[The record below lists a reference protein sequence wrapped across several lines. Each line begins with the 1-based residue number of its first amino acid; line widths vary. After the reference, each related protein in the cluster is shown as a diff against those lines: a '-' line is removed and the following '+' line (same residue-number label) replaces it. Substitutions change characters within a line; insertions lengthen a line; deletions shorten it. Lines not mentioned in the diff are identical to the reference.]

1 MLALMSLNAL
11 VSAGP
16 RMRISVIVP
25 VFNGASTLATCLTA
39 VERARFEPMEC
50 IVVDDGSDDGSG
62 QIAASFGCTVL
73 STGGRFGPARARN
86 LGVAAAGG
94 DLLIFLDADVAVHAD
109 ALQRIAD
116 RFGQNADLDALIGS
130 YDDSPTDPGF
140 VSQFKNLM
148 HSYVHHR
155 GKPKAVTFWGGCGA
169 VKSSVFR
176 QHGGLDESYRRP
188 SIEDIEFGFRL
199 MHAGRKLALDPGIQC
214 SHLKKWTFWGMV
226 RTDVLQRGIPW
237 TELILRTRFLPDDLN
252 LAWSQRISVALMALL
267 AVLLSA
273 GLWQMANRQVPLAA
287 LAGVAGI
294 PALIGALNYPFQ
306 RFLLSRRGWG
316 FSLLAFPLL
325 LIYYFYCGLAFV
337 LGLGSYAGGALAH
350 HWRLPDGLGNVAKT
364 RPESGEDL

>member
-1 MLALMSLNAL
+1 
-11 VSAGP
+11 
-16 RMRISVIVP
+16 MRISVIVP